1 MDIKDKWGVD
11 SFEEIGSPYD
21 ADYQDWEEDSYNYN
35 KPKISFFTKKP
46 LNNTKVIA
54 EDWWLKPMLTSS
66 SVFCYDKGS
75 NISDYKKVGRDVRV
89 VGTEL
94 QLYNLFCKMSDQNGW
109 QIKDEWKT
117 EVTDNYLSLYI
128 KNNLKPIIINLI

>member
-1 MDIKDKWGVD
+1 MDLKEAEYQEWLALEYM
-11 SFEEIGSPYD
+11 EEMDYD
-21 ADYQDWEEDSYNYN
+21 YN

-46 LNNTKVIA
+46 LNNTKILA
-54 EDWWLKPMLTSS
+54 QDWWLKPMLVKN
-66 SVFCYDKGS
+66 SVFCYDKDS
-75 NISDYKKVGRDVRV
+75 NIIDYKKVSQDVRV

>member
-1 MDIKDKWGVD
+1 MDIKDA
-11 SFEEIGSPYD
+11 E
-21 ADYQDWEEDSYNYN
+21 YQDWKEDSYNYN

-46 LNNTKVIA
+46 LNNTVIIA
-54 EDWWLKPMLTSS
+54 EDWWLKPMLTSGAVWS
-66 SVFCYDKGS
+66 HHKGITGGY
-75 NISDYKKVGRDVRV
+75 ISDYKSTGRDVRV

-117 EVTDNYLSLYI
+117 EVTDIYLSLYV
-128 KNNLKPIIINLI
+128 KNNLKTLIINLK

>member
-1 MDIKDKWGVD
+1 MYI
-11 SFEEIGSPYD
+11 ED
-21 ADYQDWEEDSYNYN
+21 AEYLDWKEDSYDYN

-54 EDWWLKPMLTSS
+54 EDWWLKPTLIPSAVWS
-66 SVFCYDKGS
+66 HHKNKAGGY
-75 NISDYKKVGRDVRV
+75 ISDYKSIGRDVRV

-94 QLYNLFCKMSDQNGW
+94 QIYNLFCKMSDQNGW

-117 EVTDNYLSLYI
+117 EVKDNYLSLYI
-128 KNNLKPIIINLI
+128 KNNLKPLIINLI

>member
-1 MDIKDKWGVD
+1 
-11 SFEEIGSPYD
+11 
-21 ADYQDWEEDSYNYN
+21 
-35 KPKISFFTKKP
+35 
-46 LNNTKVIA
+46 
-54 EDWWLKPMLTSS
+54 MLVES

-128 KNNLKPIIINLI
+128 KNNLKPVIINLI

>member
-1 MDIKDKWGVD
+1 MHIKDA
-11 SFEEIGSPYD
+11 E
-21 ADYQDWEEDSYNYN
+21 YQDWKEDSYDYN

-54 EDWWLKPMLTSS
+54 EDWWLKPMLTKDHVWSHHKDNTGGY
-66 SVFCYDKGS
+66 VC
-75 NISDYKKVGRDVRV
+75 DYKSISRDVRV

-94 QLYNLFCKMSDQNGW
+94 QLYNLFCKMSDEKGW

-117 EVTDNYLSLYI
+117 EVKDKYLGLYI
-128 KNNLKPIIINLI
+128 KNNLKPLIINLK